1 MSEEESDTTTIY
13 PDIGTFENN
22 EAEDNE
28 NNHDIQ
34 ITTNLG
40 SPKTQPVAQTEQ
52 SNNEINNTAT
62 IETSDK
68 VSRLLKSTQML
79 KLSCCYNNSRH

>member
-1 MSEEESDTTTIY
+1 MSEEESDATTIY

-40 SPKTQPVAQTEQ
+40 SPKPASS
-52 SNNEINNTAT
+52 SN
-62 IETSDK
+62 
-68 VSRLLKSTQML
+68 
-79 KLSCCYNNSRH
+79 